1 MTNILFDI
9 ISIQGSINGGAEFTF
24 RVLEELIEKYPNN
37 RFI

>member
-24 RVLEELIEKYPNN
+24 RVLEELITLKNM
-37 RFI
+37 FI